1 MAVVLIDGVS
11 GDRTILQ
18 CRHRDLTL
26 EPGDVDAS
34 IVQTG
39 RLLLVD
45 ASSIAASTHAARLA
59 RAAGMPT
66 MIDVDAPAEGLEA
79 LLQAIDVLI
88 VSAGFP
94 RALTGLSGV
103 GEALGALAARFHS
116 AVAVV
121 TLGPEGSLTRCGAR
135 EIRTR
140 APAVAARDTTGAGD
154 AFRGGFAAAWLEA
167 GDGADL
173 ERVLTIANVVAA
185 LNCREVGAQTGLPG
199 REELARFL

>member
-1 MAVVLIDGVS
+1 VVLIDGAS

-18 CRHRDLTL
+18 SCHRELRL
-26 EPGDVDAS
+26 EPDDIDAP
-34 IVQTG
+34 IIQTG

-45 ASSIAASTHAARLA
+45 ASSVAASTHAARLA

-66 MIDVDAPAEGLEA
+66 MIDVDAPAEGLET
-79 LLQAIDVLI
+79 LLRAIDVLI

-94 RALTGLSGV
+94 QAVTGLSGV
-103 GEALGALAARFHS
+103 GEALGALAARFHCS
-116 AVAVV
+116 VAVV
-121 TLGPEGSLTRCGAR
+121 TLGPEGSLARCGAR

-167 GDGADL
+167 GDEADL
-173 ERVLTIANVVAA
+173 ERVLTIANAVAA
-185 LNCREVGAQTGLPG
+185 LNCREIGAQSGLPG